1 MSIEL
6 YRPNQKIP
14 YTEEQVSTLCRP
26 EAIDPQDFLEDSW
39 LDSRYGIFY
48 VKDNV
53 PSGVAFSSVRG
64 GKRGVERH
72 LALHVLCVSQTER
85 KSGIGGLLLK
95 RVDELTRSLGLN
107 SIHISAIGNQLP
119 FYERNGFVMIE
130 PEDDE
135 GTYFLMKKTLSGGN
149 RRKKTGRVYR
159 RGKRTARARSRGP
172 KSV

>member
-14 YTEEQVSTLCRP
+14 YTAEQLSMLCSP
-26 EAIDPQDFLEDSW
+26 EAISPEDFLEDAW
-39 LDSRYGIFY
+39 LSSRYGIFY

-53 PSGVAFSSVRG
+53 PLGVAFSSVRG
-64 GKRGVERH
+64 GKKGTERH

-85 KSGIGGLLLK
+85 KSGIGGVLLK

-107 SIHISAIGNQLP
+107 SIRISAIANQLP
-119 FYERNGFVMIE
+119 FYGKNSFVIIE

-135 GTYFLMKKTLSGGN
+135 GTYFLMKKTLSGGD
-149 RRKKTGRVYR
+149 RHKKTKRVHHR
-159 RGKRTARARSRGP
+159 RVGATRARRR
-172 KSV
+172 VL